1 MQNCPS
7 AAARS
12 PLQIPTE
19 SLQTFTRESD
29 TFLEGEGLSHWEP
42 NSSPELSIKFRA
54 KKSDEQSLMSEV

>member
-42 NSSPELSIKFRA
+42 NPSPELSIKFR
-54 KKSDEQSLMSEV
+54 S